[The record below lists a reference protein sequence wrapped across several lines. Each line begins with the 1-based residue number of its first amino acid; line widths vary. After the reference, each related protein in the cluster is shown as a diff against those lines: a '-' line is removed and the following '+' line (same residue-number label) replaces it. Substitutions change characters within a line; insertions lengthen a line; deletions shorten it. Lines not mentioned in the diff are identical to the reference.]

1 MALDVFNIL
10 GFTGTFLY
18 LLAYGLLCRQTI
30 SGDSAAYLV
39 MNLLAASLV
48 CVSLIKYWNAPAFVI
63 QASWILISVYGLIKR
78 ARHKPAPKLNAP
90 L

>member
-1 MALDVFNIL
+1 MALDVFNVL

-18 LLAYGLLCRQTI
+18 LLAYGLLCKQSI
-30 SGDSAAYLV
+30 SGDSVTYLV

-63 QASWILISVYGLIKR
+63 QASWILISVYGLINR
-78 ARHKPAPKLNAP
+78 ARNKPNPNLNAP
-90 L
+90 F